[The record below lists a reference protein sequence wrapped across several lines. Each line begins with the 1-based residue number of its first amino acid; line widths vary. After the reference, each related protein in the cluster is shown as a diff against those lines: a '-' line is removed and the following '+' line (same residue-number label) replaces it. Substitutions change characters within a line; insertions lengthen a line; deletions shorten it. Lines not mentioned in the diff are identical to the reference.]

1 MQNVPNGVEIYYTQ
15 THCIYLVFSIIT
27 IVVNAQKLYEIITK
41 CKFSRGISDVY
52 IRLVLHW
59 LPGDCLKI

>member
-1 MQNVPNGVEIYYTQ
+1 MQNVPNGVEIYYT
-15 THCIYLVFSIIT
+15 HSIYLVFSVIT
-27 IVVNAQKLYEIITK
+27 IVVNAQKLYETITN

-59 LPGDCLKI
+59 LSGDCLKI